1 MNTHPKPSRLTQ
13 LEVPDRAAPGLSARD
28 SDLDIIVQASH
39 DYLDTTH
46 FDTVRYPPPDWAAQQ
61 FAVAAADGALAYTG
75 YRGHTGVLKSV
86 ANSLTEFLQV
96 DVDPERNAIL
106 TPGTQAGL
114 FCALSSLVEP
124 GDRVALVDPEYL
136 FSERILGFLGADIG
150 HVPLKIDA
158 EGPHL
163 DLDIL
168 EKEFAERG
176 VRILVFSHPN
186 NPTGSVY
193 SESIIQRIASL
204 ANQYQVT
211 VLVDELYARLI
222 HDGPA
227 FPHLT
232 AQPGMSDRCVTLLG
246 PSKTESLSGFCL
258 GVVVAS
264 PEIIARMENVLSV
277 TAMRAPAYAQHIL
290 VPWLRDDHDWL
301 NFRLKSFTKTRD
313 ATVMSLRR
321 LPWLKVHPQEG
332 TAYLWPDVSALELPP
347 AAVAETLLTEASVLV
362 SPGYQFGPG
371 SAGHFRIC
379 YARDESIWEKAL
391 DNIVATLDKIAIKQG
406 LPGVPS

>member
-1 MNTHPKPSRLTQ
+1 
-13 LEVPDRAAPGLSARD
+13 
-28 SDLDIIVQASH
+28 
-39 DYLDTTH
+39 
-46 FDTVRYPPPDWAAQQ
+46 
-61 FAVAAADGALAYTG
+61 
-75 YRGHTGVLKSV
+75 
-86 ANSLTEFLQV
+86 
-96 DVDPERNAIL
+96 
-106 TPGTQAGL
+106 
-114 FCALSSLVEP
+114 
-124 GDRVALVDPEYL
+124 
-136 FSERILGFLGADIG
+136 
-150 HVPLKIDA
+150 
-158 EGPHL
+158 
-163 DLDIL
+163 
-168 EKEFAERG
+168 
-176 VRILVFSHPN
+176 
-186 NPTGSVY
+186 
-193 SESIIQRIASL
+193 
-204 ANQYQVT
+204 
-211 VLVDELYARLI
+211 
-222 HDGPA
+222 
-227 FPHLT
+227 
-232 AQPGMSDRCVTLLG
+232 MSDRCVTLLG